1 MPPDSAPSW
10 QGNLQLL
17 PIFPLNTVLFPG
29 GLLPLRIFEARYMD
43 MVRACMREARD
54 FGVCLIRKGREVGR
68 HDTEP
73 ETIGCRARIS
83 DWDMEQLGLLQ
94 IATVGADRFRI
105 TRLSSEADGLLV
117 AATEPLDDEAALSVP
132 VEFEACT
139 TLLERIIG
147 QIERETARERA
158 KDPPRVEVV
167 GEGGGASDDK
177 RPIAAPYRLDDAS
190 WVGNRLC
197 ELLPIS
203 LAAKQ
208 KLMEL
213 TDAPTRL
220 AIVHQY
226 LKQQK
231 II

>member
-10 QGNLQLL
+10 HGNAQLL
-17 PIFPLNTVLFPG
+17 PIFPLNTVLFPE

-94 IATVGADRFRI
+94 IATVGAERFHI
-105 TRLSSEADGLLV
+105 TRLSSEADGLLI
-117 AATEPLDDEAALSVP
+117 ASTEPLGDEPALSVP

-147 QIERETARERA
+147 QIEREAAREPART
-158 KDPPRVEVV
+158 EVTGEV
-167 GEGGGASDDK
+167 GVASDDK
-177 RPIAAPYRLDDAS
+177 CPIAAPYRLDDAS

>member
-1 MPPDSAPSW
+1 MQPDSVPSW
-10 QGNLQLL
+10 QGNAQLL
-17 PIFPLNTVLFPG
+17 PIFPLNTVLFPA
-29 GLLPLRIFEARYMD
+29 GLLPLRIFEARYID
-43 MVRACMREARD
+43 MVRVCMREARD

-68 HDTEP
+68 SDTEP
-73 ETIGCRARIS
+73 EAIGCRARIS

-94 IATVGADRFRI
+94 IATIGAERFRI
-105 TRLSSEADGLLV
+105 TRLASEADGLLV
-117 AATEPLDDEAALSVP
+117 AMTEPLGDEPASAVP
-132 VEFEACT
+132 TEFDACT

-147 QIERETARERA
+147 QIEDSAGKRA
-158 KDPPRVEVV
+158 KDPARVELVA
-167 GEGGGASDDK
+167 EAGGASGD
-177 RPIAAPYRLDDAS
+177 RSPIAAPYRLGDAS

>member
-10 QGNLQLL
+10 QRNAQLL
-17 PIFPLNTVLFPG
+17 PIFPLNTVLFPA

-54 FGVCLIRKGREVGR
+54 FGVCLIKKGHEVGR
-68 HDTEP
+68 NDTEP
-73 ETIGCRARIS
+73 EAIGCRARIS

-94 IATVGADRFRI
+94 IATVGAERFRI
-105 TRLSSEADGLLV
+105 TRLASQADGLLV
-117 AATEPLDDEAALSVP
+117 ATTEPLGDEPALPVP
-132 VEFEACT
+132 TEFDACT

-147 QIERETARERA
+147 QIEREAARERA
-158 KDPPRVEVV
+158 KDPARVELVA
-167 GEGGGASDDK
+167 EAGGASAVK
-177 RPIAAPYRLDDAS
+177 SPIAAPYRLGDAS

>member
-1 MPPDSAPSW
+1 MPSDSASSW
-10 QGNLQLL
+10 QGNAGLL
-17 PIFPLNTVLFPG
+17 PIFPLNTVLFPE

-43 MVRACMREARD
+43 MVRVCMREARD

-68 HDTEP
+68 HGTEP
-73 ETIGCRARIS
+73 EAIGCRARIS

-94 IATVGADRFRI
+94 IATVGVERFRI
-105 TRLSSEADGLLV
+105 TKLSSEADGLLI
-117 AATEPLDDEAALSVP
+117 ASTEPLGDETALSVP
-132 VEFEACT
+132 IEFEACA

-147 QIERETARERA
+147 QIEKETA
-158 KDPPRVEVV
+158 KDPAHGETP
-167 GEGGGASDDK
+167 GEGAGAADDG

-203 LAAKQ
+203 LLAKQ

-226 LKQQK
+226 LKQQR

>member
-1 MPPDSAPSW
+1 MPPESAPSW
-10 QGNLQLL
+10 QGNAQLL
-17 PIFPLNTVLFPG
+17 PIFPLHTVLFPG

-43 MVRACMREARD
+43 MVRVCMREARD
-54 FGVCLIRKGREVGR
+54 FGVCLIRKGREVGK

-83 DWDMEQLGLLQ
+83 TWDMEQFGLLQ
-94 IATVGADRFRI
+94 IATVGVERFRI
-105 TRLSSEADGLLV
+105 TRLSGEADGLLV
-117 AATEPLDDEAALSVP
+117 AVTEPLDEEAALSVP
-132 VEFEACT
+132 AEFEACT
-139 TLLERIIG
+139 TLLERIIV
-147 QIERETARERA
+147 QIERDAAREHA
-158 KDPPRVEVV
+158 KDGARAEVV
-167 GEGGGASDDK
+167 GAPGGASET
-177 RPIAAPYRLDDAS
+177 RHPIAAPYRFDDAS

-231 II
+231 VI